1 MDNGKSKSKI
11 FGTDGVRGIANQY
24 PMTSELA
31 MAIGRAVSYLLCGRD
46 SRRTSPKVVIG
57 KDTRL
62 SGYMLENALSAG
74 FCSMGARVYLVGPLP
89 TPGIAFITRSM
100 RADAG
105 VIISASH
112 NPYQYNGIK
121 IFDRFGYKLPD
132 EKEREVERLIQSEE
146 LDKVRPTMEH
156 IGRASRIDDAIGR
169 YIVYLKDTFPQDVNL
184 EGIRVVL
191 DCANGAAYKV
201 APIVFE
207 ELGAEVF
214 PINCS
219 PNGMNINEQ
228 CGAVYPQAMAQA
240 VHHHR
245 AEIGIALDGDADR
258 LILSDE
264 KGEIVD
270 GDQVLAICGLHMLA
284 EGRLKK
290 NTLVTTPMSNIGL
303 DIAIRAAG
311 GKTVQ
316 TQVGD
321 RYIVEMMRAQG
332 FNLGG
337 EQSGHVVF
345 LDHNTTG
352 DGIIAA
358 LNILSIMKKTGKP
371 LSELKKQV
379 TLYPQVLENVI
390 VRNKRELSEV
400 PAIMDVIKK
409 VEKALGQKGRV
420 VVRYSGTEP
429 LARVMVEGEDD
440 VRIRAFAA
448 EISQTLRA
456 QLG

>member
-1 MDNGKSKSKI
+1 
-11 FGTDGVRGIANQY
+11 
-24 PMTSELA
+24 
-31 MAIGRAVSYLLCGRD
+31 
-46 SRRTSPKVVIG
+46 
-57 KDTRL
+57 
-62 SGYMLENALSAG
+62 
-74 FCSMGARVYLVGPLP
+74 
-89 TPGIAFITRSM
+89 
-100 RADAG
+100 
-105 VIISASH
+105 
-112 NPYQYNGIK
+112 
-121 IFDRFGYKLPD
+121 
-132 EKEREVERLIQSEE
+132 
-146 LDKVRPTMEH
+146 
-156 IGRASRIDDAIGR
+156 
-169 YIVYLKDTFPQDVNL
+169 
-184 EGIRVVL
+184 
-191 DCANGAAYKV
+191 
-201 APIVFE
+201 
-207 ELGAEVF
+207 
-214 PINCS
+214 
-219 PNGMNINEQ
+219 
-228 CGAVYPQAMAQA
+228 MAQA

-270 GDQVLAICGLHMLA
+270 GDQVLAICGLHMLT
-284 EGRLKK
+284 EGRLNK

-321 RYIVEMMRAQG
+321 RYIVETMRVQG

-390 VRNKRELSEV
+390 VRNKREFAEV
-400 PAIMDVIKK
+400 PAIVDVIKK

-440 VRIRAFAA
+440 ARIRAFAA

-456 QLG
+456 ELG